1 MIIYQLYQA
10 PIEVLQEYD
19 SVLANK
25 IGDKG
30 GIYILHH
37 GKKIYYVGKATKLR
51 QRIKQHF
58 SDKHR
63 NNWDAFSLY
72 VVNDNR
78 FLDSL
83 ERLLVTLLKPSG
95 NSTLFKN
102 EMRYK
107 KELAKEIQQLQKQH
121 LKELFPDVLSPTKT
135 ITRTYKG
142 KQYKAVIKKNGSIVY
157 NGKTYPSL
165 TAVTKKITGSKNIS
179 GPYFWKINK

>member
-1 MIIYQLYQA
+1 MIIYQLYKA
-10 PIEVLQEYD
+10 PIAVLQEYD
-19 SVLANK
+19 AVLADK
-25 IGDKG
+25 IGNKG
-30 GIYILHH
+30 GIYILHQ

-58 SDKHR
+58 SDKHSHR
-63 NNWDAFSLY
+63 WDAFSLY

-83 ERLLVTLLKPSG
+83 ERMLVTLIKPSG

-107 KELAKEIQQLQKQH
+107 KELAKEIQLLQKQH
-121 LKELFPDVLSPTKT
+121 LKELFPDVLNPTKT

-142 KQYKAVIKKNGSIVY
+142 KSYKIVIKKNGDVIY

-165 TAVTKKITGSKNIS
+165 TAVTRKITGSKNIS
-179 GPYFWKINK
+179 GPRFWKIRK